1 MDCRSSRGTFVAW
14 DLRILD
20 QLPEG
25 VRACFPVV
33 LTYACDWA
41 VLSSLRARTLGNS
54 LHGALQQPA
63 GETVRDINISILS
76 RSKGLYNRV
85 RRVVNV
91 TDIYYLAAEYM
102 DCRSSRGTFVAW
114 DLRILDQL
122 PEGVR
127 ACFPVV
133 LTYACDWA
141 VLSSLRARTLGNSL
155 HGASQQPAGGA

>member
-1 MDCRSSRGTFVAW
+1 MSV
-14 DLRILD
+14 
-20 QLPEG
+20 
-25 VRACFPVV
+25 
-33 LTYACDWA
+33 
-41 VLSSLRARTLGNS
+41 
-54 LHGALQQPA
+54 
-63 GETVRDINISILS
+63 LS

-122 PEGVR
+122 SEGVH

-133 LTYACDWA
+133 LTYACDWTVVA
-141 VLSSLRARTLGNSL
+141 SLRARTLGNSL

>member
-1 MDCRSSRGTFVAW
+1 MTQYLHDCVRDVWSRLPSLQAAVTSTCETVRDINISILSRSKGLYNRVRRVFDVTDIYYLAAEYMDCRSSRGTCVAW

-63 GETVRDINISILS
+63 G
-76 RSKGLYNRV
+76 
-85 RRVVNV
+85 
-91 TDIYYLAAEYM
+91 
-102 DCRSSRGTFVAW
+102 
-114 DLRILDQL
+114 
-122 PEGVR
+122 
-127 ACFPVV
+127 
-133 LTYACDWA
+133 
-141 VLSSLRARTLGNSL
+141 
-155 HGASQQPAGGA
+155 GA